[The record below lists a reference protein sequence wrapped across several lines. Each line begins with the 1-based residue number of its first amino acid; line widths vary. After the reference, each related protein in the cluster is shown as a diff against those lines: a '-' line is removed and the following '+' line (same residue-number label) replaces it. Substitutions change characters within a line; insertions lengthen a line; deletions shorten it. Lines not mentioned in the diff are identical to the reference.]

1 MKKHLVLGA
10 LAVLALAACTKSEV
24 VELNK
29 GNEISL
35 TAVTGKNLT
44 KAADGYCNNKL
55 PGDFQV
61 WASTSTTDPKKVY
74 FQNETY
80 SDTESSGTYTSAT
93 AHYWPA
99 EKLDFFALKN
109 QNGDVAFDATTPKIT
124 VTGYRVEST
133 PATQKDFLYAVK
145 KGVSKPEGGKTNLNF
160 RHALSQI
167 EFKAKNLN
175 KNIHVEIDGVQVVN
189 VKNTGDFEA
198 TKATDTNFE
207 HHENND
213 NADTDN
219 RGDSRCSW
227 ANQGGKATYA
237 ASFTQTTV
245 TYNTSVSLTSDD
257 ASGEYNSNTMYLLPQ
272 SITPWDPSNPSDM
285 PKACDSN
292 NAYFIVKALI
302 YNVADPSVPFVA
314 GDNVVLWGKESSPGA
329 GDWSTKEIAVKIP
342 ASQTWEDGKRYVY
355 TFNFTTYGTGGTD
368 PGTGT
373 PVLTPIELTVSV
385 DDFVDAGNTNVDVK

>member
-10 LAVLALAACTKSEV
+10 LAVLSLAACTKSEV

-44 KAADGYCNNKL
+44 KASDGYCNNKL

-61 WASTSTTDPKKVY
+61 WASTTTGKKVY

-80 SDTESSGTYTSAT
+80 TDYSGTYKSAT

-99 EKLDFFALKN
+99 ENLDFFALKN
-109 QNGDVAFDATTPKIT
+109 PNGAVAFDATTPKIT
-124 VTGYRVEST
+124 VTGYTVEST

-145 KGVSKPEGGKTNLNF
+145 TGVSKPAGGKTNLNF

-167 EFKAKNLN
+167 EFKAKNSN

-227 ANQGGKATYA
+227 DNQSGKATYT
-237 ASFTQTTV
+237 ASFAQTTV

-257 ASGEYNSNTMYLLPQ
+257 TSEEYNSNTMYLLPQ
-272 SITPWDPSNPSDM
+272 SITPWKPSEET
-285 PKACDSN
+285 KASDSN
-292 NAYFIVKALI
+292 NAYFIVNAII
-302 YNVADPSVPFVA
+302 YNVSGASFDPA
-314 GDNVVLWGKESSPGA
+314 NDVVLWGDKSSGS
-329 GDWSTKEIAVKIP
+329 WKTKPIAVQLP
-342 ASQTWEDGKRYVY
+342 TGMVWQDGLRYVY
-355 TFNFTTYGTGGTD
+355 TFNFTTYGTGGVD
-368 PGTGT
+368 PGTGD
-373 PVLTPIELTVSV
+373 PVLTPIELTVYV
-385 DDFVDAGNTNVDVK
+385 DDFVDAGNTEVEVK